1 MFEFHKDKKRYF
13 EIQTI
18 NTEEYVIPFIET
30 VFPIEAGLHVLEV
43 GCAEGG
49 VIKAF
54 IKKGCDG
61 VGVELE
67 KSRAETA
74 KEFLSEF
81 IESGKLDIIDKN
93 IYDPSFE
100 SEFSNKFDLIVLKDV
115 IEHIHDQEKVLL
127 QFRKFLKPNGKI
139 FFGFPPFNMPFGG
152 HQQICKSPFLSRLP
166 YFHIL
171 PAFLYRMI
179 LKAFNEDI
187 EGLMEIKET
196 GISINR
202 FKSIVFKTNYEILAE
217 KHFLINPIYKYK
229 FGIEAKDQ
237 YKFISKIPYLRDF
250 LTSCVFYV
258 IEKKD

>member
-13 EIQTI
+13 EIQTL
-18 NTEEYVIPFIET
+18 NTEAYVIPFIES
-30 VFPIEAGLHVLEV
+30 VYPIQAGIHVLEV

-54 IKKGCDG
+54 IKKGCFG
-61 VGVELE
+61 VGVELD

-74 KEFLSEF
+74 KDFLKEYITNSSLE
-81 IESGKLDIIDKN
+81 IIDKN
-93 IYDPSFE
+93 IYDPTFE

-171 PAFLYRMI
+171 PSFLYRII
-179 LKAFNEDI
+179 LKAFNEDV
-187 EGLMEIKET
+187 ESLMEIKET

-202 FKSIVFKTNYEILAE
+202 FKSIVFRTNYTIKAE

-229 FGIEAKDQ
+229 FGIEAKEQ
-237 YKFISKIPYLRDF
+237 YHWITKIPFVRDF
-250 LTSCVFYV
+250 LTTCVFYV
-258 IEKKD
+258 IEKQD

>member
-18 NTEEYVIPFIET
+18 NTEEYVIPFIES
-30 VFPIEAGLHVLEV
+30 VISIKEGLQVLEV

-54 IKKGCDG
+54 IKKGCKG
-61 VGVELE
+61 VGVELD

-74 KEFLSEF
+74 KEFLEEF
-81 IESGKLDIIDKN
+81 ILDGKLEIIDKN
-93 IYDPSFE
+93 IYDPAFE
-100 SEFSNKFDLIVLKDV
+100 SDFSDKFDLIVLKDV
-115 IEHIHDQEKVLL
+115 IEHIHDQEKILI

-152 HQQICKSPFLSRLP
+152 HQQICRSPFLSRLP

-171 PAFLYRMI
+171 PSFLYRMI
-179 LKAFNEDI
+179 LKAFKEDV
-187 EGLMEIKET
+187 ESLMEIKET

-202 FKSIVFKTNYEILAE
+202 FKRIVLETNYEIKAE

-229 FGIEAKDQ
+229 FGIEAKEQ
-237 YKFISKIPYLRDF
+237 YKFITKLPYLRDF
-250 LTSCVFYV
+250 VTSCVFYV